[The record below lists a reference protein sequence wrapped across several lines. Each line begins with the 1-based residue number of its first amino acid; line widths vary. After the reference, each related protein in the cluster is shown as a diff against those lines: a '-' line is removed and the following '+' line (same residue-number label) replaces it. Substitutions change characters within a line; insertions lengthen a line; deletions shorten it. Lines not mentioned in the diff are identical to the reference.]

1 VWVDADA
8 GAAGSPKYE
17 LNPLKTPPGKGSL
30 TGHDPA
36 SADAHSA
43 ALSAA
48 QKILEGTLGGGNM
61 PGDKMS
67 PVISNYNRME
77 TNTKRQKATMVMEKL
92 VARVE
97 ATEGAL
103 ERATRLVA
111 ELNAEREAAGHKSE
125 MKERQKEEHERG
137 WASEAMVLQLQLKEA
152 ESSDTDARKTLLEK
166 EREIQVLQAELQSLE
181 RTAKTIE
188 IVKEQ
193 AYESAKREVGAQL
206 AMQESRLESQ
216 GIELGTLTQANN
228 GLMEEREKM
237 AKEHN
242 DACSEVVAWR
252 TRAEAAE
259 LELKSLGRYAS
270 TKEEKRSLEI
280 ARLLNSKVV
289 GVGLTAADLPVAS
302 AQAKSPK
309 AADTSTG
316 SWGVETG
323 GGGEVAARDFESKY
337 RSPTRDAVVGAR
349 WDAAQR
355 TVVTSAD
362 ILTEAWSAQ
371 KALAERL
378 DKEIYLAGFKL
389 EQSMVAHAADGML
402 GQQAAMR
409 GLTGSSYRQPT
420 AWK

>member
-1 VWVDADA
+1 MVANSSGATSKASKIQTTHVSPKLQTGTEASSSPVRTAGGGSANESVWVDADA

-323 GGGEVAARDFESKY
+323 GGGR
-337 RSPTRDAVVGAR
+337 GGG
-349 WDAAQR
+349 
-355 TVVTSAD
+355 
-362 ILTEAWSAQ
+362 
-371 KALAERL
+371 ERL
-378 DKEIYLAGFKL
+378 R
-389 EQSMVAHAADGML
+389 EQVQEPD
-402 GQQAAMR
+402 
-409 GLTGSSYRQPT
+409 
-420 AWK
+420 